1 MKLMTGAPSGDTSL
15 AHEGCSARAPRQRR
29 NVAERRGGVDGPKSR
44 VPESLRLLRRVVLAI
59 VTVIVCAVI
68 ASPAGRSASLL
79 AGAFDVAAEADSGNA
94 VRGVLASEPL
104 QYWQDDH
111 GTRGTD
117 LKAVEFDGDDEDD
130 PLCHVPDNAALS
142 FRCVPAPPKPAHALR
157 AELQIDTSRF
167 AAGPGLPRG
176 PPV

>member
-15 AHEGCSARAPRQRR
+15 AHEGPSAGVTRQHRA
-29 NVAERRGGVDGPKSR
+29 VAERRGGIDGPKRR
-44 VPESLRLLRRVVLAI
+44 VPELLRLLRRLAFAI
-59 VTVIVCAVI
+59 VTVAVCALI
-68 ASPAGRSASLL
+68 ACPGQGSASL
-79 AGAFDVAAEADSGNA
+79 AAAVDVAEGASASA

-111 GTRGTD
+111 GTRRAD
-117 LKAVEFDGDDEDD
+117 LKAVESDGDEDD
-130 PLCHVPDNAALS
+130 PLCHVPVNAALS
-142 FRCVPAPPKPAHALR
+142 FRCQPVPPKPACALR
-157 AELQIDTSRF
+157 CELQVDTSRF